1 MERKTPQSLDKTAFL
16 RLEQLA
22 RAGKL
27 AILTDLD
34 GTLTKAPPG
43 VHDTVTPDRELEDT
57 LNGFYDRSG
66 GAFVVITGRP
76 QIFVAN
82 LMPGGRFPVATEHG
96 AVISGS
102 AMEQGRVRAARYDFN
117 LISRE
122 ISVRIA
128 HIGGAYVEKHKTA
141 TLTLQFTDA
150 ADPESVREFM
160 EALMEDAVSRH
171 GDPSSPDPLKVVS
184 GCVKGNYTIDIIPE
198 SADKAEAVR
207 YYMGRPEMTGRV
219 PVFCGDSGGDRT
231 AMELVKSLGGIAIGV
246 GPQAPA
252 CADIR
257 LEDVAAM
264 RRFFRHI
271 TQLMP
276 APSGPSAGPAPR
288 PA

>member
-1 MERKTPQSLDKTAFL
+1 MEWKAQQFSGQSAV
-16 RLEQLA
+16 RRVEELA
-22 RAGKL
+22 REGRL
-27 AILTDLD
+27 AVLTDLD

-57 LNGFYDRSG
+57 LNVLYDRSG

-102 AMEQGRVRAARYDFN
+102 AAEQGSVRAARYDFN

-128 HIGGAYVEKHKTA
+128 HIEGAYVEKHKTA
-141 TLTLQFTDA
+141 TLTLQFTGA

-160 EALMEDAVSRH
+160 ENLMEEAVRRH
-171 GDPSSPDPLKVVS
+171 GDPSSSDPLKVVS

-207 YYMGRPEMTGRV
+207 YYMGRPEMAGRV

-231 AMELVKSLGGIAIGV
+231 AMELVKSLGGAAIGV

-252 CADIR
+252 CADIG
-257 LEDVAAM
+257 LADVAAM

-271 TQLMP
+271 ARLMP
-276 APSGPSAGPAPR
+276 APSGPAPR